1 MDSAAD
7 FYSVQVGVRILRD
20 ARRSRPMAGH
30 RAFTPAWGLGSIPP
44 GGTAKTVHVFAGAGR
59 ATPREGEDVHV
70 DKLILLDVDGVLAPF
85 GRPGP
90 QWQAHRLTGQG
101 ETYNVLLNP
110 EHGPVLLELA
120 ETVGADLVWA
130 TMWSHDANAHIAPL
144 LGLPQLPV
152 IDMRE
157 AVEPG
162 DDYRVHRKT
171 PMVAEFV
178 QGRPFV
184 WFDDELTRGDKVW
197 LKAH

>member
-1 MDSAAD
+1 M
-7 FYSVQVGVRILRD
+7 
-20 ARRSRPMAGH
+20 
-30 RAFTPAWGLGSIPP
+30 
-44 GGTAKTVHVFAGAGR
+44 
-59 ATPREGEDVHV
+59 HV

-90 QWQAHRLTGQG
+90 QWQAHRLTCQG

-184 WFDDELTRGDKVW
+184 WFDDELTRRDKVW
-197 LKAH
+197 LKAHPGVGDFRLIHTGWQHGVSAKHFAQAREWFRVESATVA